1 MLKSLCRG
9 LMRYIEVLDR
19 RLGVCEGFSGCGVGP
34 CLRSAGMLSAVAPF
48 SIKYVDVCCARGF
61 FAIMVDDVGTIDSTY
76 HINADLYNNS
86 SSIWND
92 EKGKLYQR
100 PS

>member
-1 MLKSLCRG
+1 
-9 LMRYIEVLDR
+9 
-19 RLGVCEGFSGCGVGP
+19 
-34 CLRSAGMLSAVAPF
+34 
-48 SIKYVDVCCARGF
+48 
-61 FAIMVDDVGTIDSTY
+61 MVDDVGTIDSTY